1 MLDFLEA
8 LENYECAL
16 ELLKNHGDEI
26 MNISVFI
33 MIIVLLVAII
43 ITKKKKLAGFYFRY
57 VFDNCYGCI
66 SILLVLPDLISY
78 SCNFRSSSFKH
89 HSWFYIKE
97 DAISNY

>member
-43 ITKKKKLAGFYFRY
+43 ITKKKKTG
-57 VFDNCYGCI
+57 G
-66 SILLVLPDLISY
+66 ILFSL
-78 SCNFRSSSFKH
+78 CF
-89 HSWFYIKE
+89 
-97 DAISNY
+97 

>member
-43 ITKKKKLAGFYFRY
+43 ITKKKNWRDFIFVMFLIIVMVALAYF
-57 VFDNCYGCI
+57 
-66 SILLVLPDLISY
+66 
-78 SCNFRSSSFKH
+78 
-89 HSWFYIKE
+89 WFCPI
-97 DAISNY
+97 

>member
-1 MLDFLEA
+1 MLDFLES

-43 ITKKKKLAGFYFRY
+43 ITKKKNWRDFIFVMFLIIVMVALAYF
-57 VFDNCYGCI
+57 
-66 SILLVLPDLISY
+66 
-78 SCNFRSSSFKH
+78 
-89 HSWFYIKE
+89 WFCPI
-97 DAISNY
+97 